1 MNARMPQTLQST
13 SIDRYVYV
21 EEPSSAGIIKS
32 LAQLCRYIQNLKWAR
47 YEKSVTQDGVRGH
60 NPELFIQV
68 KQPDRK
74 IQSFSLHMRQ
84 SCVHTC
90 VRLARS
96 LHALAC
102 GFGMQDAPMRRG
114 HIGAVTSGQRYAT
127 SLMDWSE
134 VRLPN
139 PRKTKV
145 PLSKGKTS
153 TKTALIVRQIFSHR
167 LHSTHGILMM

>member
-1 MNARMPQTLQST
+1 MLVCLNRSKVE
-13 SIDRYVYV
+13 SIDLYIYV
-21 EEPSSAGIIKS
+21 EEPSSTDMITF
-32 LAQLCRYIQNLKWAR
+32 LYQLYRYIQNLKWAR
-47 YEKSVTQDGVRGH
+47 YEKNVTEDGVRGH

-90 VRLARS
+90 VWLTRS
-96 LHALAC
+96 SHVLAC
-102 GFGMQDAPMRRG
+102 GLGTQDAPST
-114 HIGAVTSGQRYAT
+114 VTSGQHYVT

-145 PLSKGKTS
+145 PVSKGKTS